1 MDLKAALAIAS
12 SEDASPALRA
22 LSLQL
27 RAVEARSIAA
37 RKSAEAAKASL
48 DTAVREGMATSA
60 EAKALVAAMGAV
72 EASERQQRQD
82 IEDARLD
89 ARAAAEAL
97 DAAHEALGVD
107 VAARTAHEGT
117 C

>member
-60 EAKALVAAMGAV
+60 EAKALVSAMDAVETAERPVRLEGGAV
-72 EASERQQRQD
+72 EFASR
-82 IEDARLD
+82 
-89 ARAAAEAL
+89 EAI

>member
-1 MDLKAALAIAS
+1 MDIKHALALA
-12 SEDASPALRA
+12 DDPDTSPALRA

-27 RAVEARSIAA
+27 RAVESRSVIA
-37 RKSAEAAKASL
+37 RKRADEAKANLESS
-48 DTAVREGMATSA
+48 VREGMAASA
-60 EAKALVAAMGAV
+60 EAKALVEAIRAVGDAETARAVATV
-72 EASERQQRQD
+72 EASRVTAD
-82 IEDARLD
+82 V
-89 ARAAAEAL
+89 L

>member
-60 EAKALVAAMGAV
+60 EASALLAAMNAV
-72 EASERQQRQD
+72 VDAEAKHQRD
-82 IEDARLD
+82 HVEGNVVDD
-89 ARAAAEAL
+89 VNAAEPPI
-97 DAAHEALGVD
+97 DG
-107 VAARTAHEGT
+107 
-117 C
+117 